1 MNWKD
6 NKNDKSRYYGA
17 GNKYMFL
24 KIGKQVY
31 NDTGREFTKL
41 TTSKILKEYLDE
53 QQLGFFK
60 FGVDKKGNKTKLFI
74 LFSNEEDTFYGL
86 RNAEGGHK
94 TTVSINQ
101 IVDDLKVDGINL
113 PLERLKI
120 EDVPEA
126 DKEKLGVDKEA
137 HLFEVILPTQEKA

>member
-53 QQLGFFK
+53 HKLGFFK
-60 FGVDKKGNKTKLFI
+60 FGVDKKAIKQSYLSYLAMKKI
-74 LFSNEEDTFYGL
+74 LLWS
-86 RNAEGGHK
+86 
-94 TTVSINQ
+94 
-101 IVDDLKVDGINL
+101 
-113 PLERLKI
+113 
-120 EDVPEA
+120 
-126 DKEKLGVDKEA
+126 
-137 HLFEVILPTQEKA
+137 

>member
-6 NKNDKSRYYGA
+6 NKNDKSRYYGG

-53 QQLGFFK
+53 HKLGFFK
-60 FGVDKKGNKTKLFI
+60 FGVDKKGNKVKLFI

-101 IVDDLKVDGINL
+101 IVDDLKVDGIDL
-113 PLERLKI
+113 PLERLKL
-120 EDVPEA
+120 ENVPEA
-126 DKEKLGVDKEA
+126 DKVNLGVDKEA
-137 HLFEVILPTQEKA
+137 HLFEVILPTKEKA